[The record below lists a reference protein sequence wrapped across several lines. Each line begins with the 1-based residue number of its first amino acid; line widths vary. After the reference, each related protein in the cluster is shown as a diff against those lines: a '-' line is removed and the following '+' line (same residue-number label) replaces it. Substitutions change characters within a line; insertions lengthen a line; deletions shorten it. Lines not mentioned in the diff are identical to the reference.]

1 MAPPFMRETVGS
13 CSLTGRYWGSWC
25 AKRGVRPPLWGM
37 RREKSVSKESRP
49 RCSYSVKEVTMKIPP
64 LFGMT

>member
-1 MAPPFMRETVGS
+1 M
-13 CSLTGRYWGSWC
+13 
-25 AKRGVRPPLWGM
+25 GVRPPLWGR